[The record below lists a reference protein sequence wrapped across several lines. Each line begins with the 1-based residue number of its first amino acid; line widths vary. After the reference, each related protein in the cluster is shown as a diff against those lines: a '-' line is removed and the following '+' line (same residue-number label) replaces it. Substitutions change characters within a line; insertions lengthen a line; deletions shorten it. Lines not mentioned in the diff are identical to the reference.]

1 MWYDQAEDRPGY
13 GLTKNS
19 GTLLVQQIAKD
30 VKSEEMQIVSF
41 HPGGVFTEAA
51 KNAGY
56 TADMFPDLWDH
67 SKCRGL
73 DLISTE
79 YSHFYS

>member
-1 MWYDQAEDRPGY
+1 MWYDQAEDRPCY

-30 VKSEEMQIVSF
+30 VKLEQMQIVSF
-41 HPGGVFTEAA
+41 HPGGIYTEAA

-56 TADMFPDLWDH
+56 TEEDFPGLWDH
-67 SKCRGL
+67 SKLDKTFDRHSL
-73 DLISTE
+73 DLIN
-79 YSHFYS
+79 F